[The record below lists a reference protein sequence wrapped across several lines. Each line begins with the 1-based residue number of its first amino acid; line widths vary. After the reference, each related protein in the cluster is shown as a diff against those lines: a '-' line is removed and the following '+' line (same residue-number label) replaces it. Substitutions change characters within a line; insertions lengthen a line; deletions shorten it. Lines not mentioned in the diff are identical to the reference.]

1 MDVFFFIV
9 RSHFETRQNYKTLEN
24 LLHISIALKVV
35 VIVVKAKLVVF
46 LVEDVFN
53 VKTSHTNTYVQ
64 QPQTGSSQAMQLS
77 PLTIIIY
84 EKTLRY

>member
-1 MDVFFFIV
+1 MFFFLL
-9 RSHFETRQNYKTLEN
+9 FEAILKLDKITKPSLEN